1 MPYHQTIKFLRSMI
15 LLKSPEEIEYIRKS
29 SLLVSQTHALL
40 VEYIKPGIKTS
51 KLDQIAEQFIRDNGG
66 KPSFKGYGGFPATLC
81 ISVNEQVVHGFPSDR
96 EIIEGDIL
104 SIDCGVYKNG
114 FHGDSAFTFPIGEV
128 NPEAKKLL
136 QVTFNSLFIGIE
148 QAVAGNRIGDI
159 GFAIQNYC
167 EVTHKYGVV
176 RDLVGHGVGKDLHE
190 DPQIP
195 NYGKRGKG
203 PMLQEGMVIAIEP
216 MINLGTYQVRT
227 LQDKWTIITKDGK
240 PSAHFE
246 HTLAIKK
253 GKADI
258 LSDHNLIFEA
268 IKKSEYIKDFR

>member
-1 MPYHQTIKFLRSMI
+1 MI
-15 LLKSPEEIEYIRKS
+15 HLKTPEEIEYIRKS

-40 VEYIKPGIKTS
+40 VEYIQPGVKTI

-66 KPSFKGYGGFPATLC
+66 TPSFKGYGGFPYTLC

-96 EIIEGDIL
+96 EIKEGDIL
-104 SIDCGVYKNG
+104 SVDCGVFKDGY
-114 FHGDSAFTFPIGEV
+114 HGDSAFTFPIGEV
-128 NPEAKKLL
+128 DPDSKKLL
-136 QVTFNSLFIGIE
+136 QVTFNSLFVGIE

-167 EVTHKYGVV
+167 EFTHKYGVV
-176 RDLVGHGVGKDLHE
+176 RDLVGHGIGKDLHE
-190 DPQIP
+190 DPQVP

-203 PMLQEGMVIAIEP
+203 PMLQEGWIIAIEP
-216 MINLGTYQVRT
+216 MINMGTFQVRT
-227 LQDKWTIITKDGK
+227 LSDKWTIITKDNK

-246 HTLAIKK
+246 HTVAVKR

>member
-1 MPYHQTIKFLRSMI
+1 MI

-51 KLDQIAEQFIRDNGG
+51 KLDEIAEQFIRDNGG

-96 EIIEGDIL
+96 EIKEGDIL

-216 MINLGTYQVRT
+216 MINLGIYQVRT

>member
-1 MPYHQTIKFLRSMI
+1 MI
-15 LLKSPEEIEYIRKS
+15 HLKTPEEIENIRKS

-40 VEYIKPGIKTS
+40 VEYIKPGVKTA
-51 KLDQIAEQFIRDNGG
+51 KLDEIAEQFIRDNGAT
-66 KPSFKGYGGFPATLC
+66 PSFKGYGGFPASLC

-96 EIIEGDIL
+96 EIKEGDVL
-104 SIDCGVYKNG
+104 SVDCGVYKNG

-128 NPEAKKLL
+128 SAESKKLL
-136 QVTFNSLFIGIE
+136 QVTFNSLYLGIE
-148 QAVAGNRIGDI
+148 QAIAGNRIGDI

-167 EVTHKYGVV
+167 ENTHNYGVV
-176 RDLVGHGVGKDLHE
+176 RDLVGHGIGKDLHE
-190 DPQIP
+190 DPQVP

-203 PMLQEGMVIAIEP
+203 PMLQEGMVLAIEP
-216 MINLGTYQVRT
+216 MINMGTYQVRT
-227 LQDKWTIITKDGK
+227 LSDKWTIIARDGK

-246 HTLAIKK
+246 HTLAVKR

>member
-1 MPYHQTIKFLRSMI
+1 MI
-15 LLKSPEEIEYIRKS
+15 QYKTPEEIEYIRKS

-40 VEYIKPGIKTS
+40 VEYIKPGVKTL
-51 KLDQIAEQFIRDNGG
+51 KLDEIAEQFIRDNDAS
-66 KPSFKGYGGFPATLC
+66 PSFKGYSGFPFTLC

-96 EIIEGDIL
+96 EIKEGDIL

-114 FHGDSAFTFPIGEV
+114 FHGDSAFTFPIGDV
-128 NPEAKKLL
+128 SADVKKLL
-136 QVTFNSLFIGIE
+136 QVTLNSLYLGIE
-148 QAVAGNRIGDI
+148 KAVVGNRVGDI

-167 EVTHKYGVV
+167 EFTHKFGVV
-176 RDLVGHGVGKDLHE
+176 HDLVGHGVGKELHE
-190 DPQIP
+190 EPQVP

-203 PMLQEGMVIAIEP
+203 PMLQEGLVIAIEP
-216 MINLGTYQVRT
+216 MINMGTANVRT
-227 LQDKWTIITKDGK
+227 LSDKWTVITKDGK

-246 HTLAIKK
+246 HTIAVKR

>member
-1 MPYHQTIKFLRSMI
+1 MI
-15 LLKSPEEIEYIRKS
+15 HLKTPEEIEYIRKS
-29 SLLVSQTHALL
+29 SLLVSQTHATL
-40 VEYIKPGIKTS
+40 VEYIKPGVKTS
-51 KLDQIAEQFIRDNGG
+51 KLDEIAEQFIRDNGG
-66 KPSFKGYGGFPATLC
+66 QPSFKGYGGFPAALC

-96 EIIEGDIL
+96 EIKEGDIL
-104 SIDCGVYKNG
+104 SVDCGVYKNG
-114 FHGDSAFTFPIGEV
+114 YHGDSAFTFPIGAV
-128 NPEAKKLL
+128 SPEAKKLL

-167 EVTHKYGVV
+167 EFTHKYGVV
-176 RDLVGHGVGKDLHE
+176 RNLVGHGVGKDLHE

-195 NYGKRGKG
+195 NYGKRGKR

-227 LQDKWTIITKDGK
+227 LQDRWTIITKDGK

-246 HTLAIKK
+246 HTLAVKK

>member
-1 MPYHQTIKFLRSMI
+1 MI
-15 LLKSPEEIEYIRKS
+15 HLKTPEEIEYIRKS

-40 VEYIKPGIKTS
+40 VEYIKPGVKTS
-51 KLDQIAEQFIRDNGG
+51 KLDEIAEQFIRDNGAV
-66 KPSFKGYGGFPATLC
+66 PSFKGYGGFPATLC

-96 EIIEGDIL
+96 EIQDGDIL
-104 SIDCGVYKNG
+104 SVDCGVYKDG
-114 FHGDSAFTFPIGEV
+114 YHGDSAFTFPIGEV
-128 NPEAKKLL
+128 DAEAKKLL
-136 QVTFNSLFIGIE
+136 QITFNSLYIGIE
-148 QAVAGNRIGDI
+148 QAVAGNRVGDI

-167 EVTHKYGVV
+167 EFTHKYGVV
-176 RDLVGHGVGKDLHE
+176 RDLVGHGIGKDLHE
-190 DPQIP
+190 DPQVP

-203 PMLQEGMVIAIEP
+203 PMLQEGWVIAIEP
-216 MINLGTYQVRT
+216 MINMGTFQVRT
-227 LQDKWTIITKDGK
+227 LSDKWTIITKDGK

-246 HTLAIKK
+246 HTVAVKK